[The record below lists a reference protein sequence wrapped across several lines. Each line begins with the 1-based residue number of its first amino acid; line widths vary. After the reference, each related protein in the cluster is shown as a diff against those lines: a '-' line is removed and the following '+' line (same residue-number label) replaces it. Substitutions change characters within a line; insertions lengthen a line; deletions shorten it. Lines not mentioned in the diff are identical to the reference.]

1 MGEKSPKA
9 IPAAARALEAI
20 ALPPG
25 PREAKRKG
33 KLRKSGTLPDKLPP
47 NPKLKPEQTFQ
58 TKRAAINRKK
68 RKTATKEER
77 RILQKMQM
85 CTAQAQE
92 TQESQRCPADF
103 VLP

>member
-47 NPKLKPEQTFQ
+47 NPKLKPE
-58 TKRAAINRKK
+58 
-68 RKTATKEER
+68 
-77 RILQKMQM
+77 
-85 CTAQAQE
+85 
-92 TQESQRCPADF
+92 
-103 VLP
+103 